1 MSYRGYDWSKSR
13 RALRYKPSLTV
24 GCCTVRY
31 IVSTVVIIGCILR
44 RIVHLLTTAPLHLA
58 QLGGQSASGRTYNR
72 PLLHGIF

>member
-1 MSYRGYDWSKSR
+1 MLY
-13 RALRYKPSLTV
+13 
-24 GCCTVRY
+24 TVRY

-44 RIVHLLTTAPLHLA
+44 RIVHLLTTGPLHLA